1 MCDAAAF
8 PLKAP
13 EVLSCETQLQT
24 SDMKTSRR
32 NFLKHSSLAVAGA
45 TIFSGSLWAGFKNNK
60 LTGVQLYS
68 VREDM
73 KRDPAGTL
81 KALAQ
86 MGYQHVEHANYVDR
100 KFYGFSAPEFRKVLD
115 DLGLSMPSGHTV
127 LRLEHWD
134 ATQNDFTDTW
144 KATVDD
150 AARLGQQF
158 VISPWMDE
166 KVRTSRDDL
175 MRFLDLF
182 NRSGALCQKAGMKF
196 GYHNHDFE
204 ISTKMG
210 DETLYDVILKNTDP
224 TLVIHQL
231 DIGNFYGVGGRGADF
246 IRRYPGRF
254 ASMHVKDEIKAAGS
268 GDAGGYESTV
278 LGKGVVNVKEILD
291 LATKMG
297 GTRHFIVE
305 QEAYQG
311 QPPLDAVRDDLA
323 VMKKWGY

>member
-1 MCDAAAF
+1 MN
-8 PLKAP
+8 
-13 EVLSCETQLQT
+13 S
-24 SDMKTSRR
+24 SRR
-32 NFLKHSSLAVAGA
+32 TFLKQSSMAVAGA
-45 TIFSGSLWAGFKNNK
+45 VFFSPSIFAGMKNNK

-68 VREDM
+68 VRDNM
-73 KRDPAGTL
+73 KSEPANTL
-81 KALAQ
+81 KALAE
-86 MGYQHVEHANYVDR
+86 MGYKHVEHANYVNR
-100 KFYGFSAPEFRKVLD
+100 KFYGFSAPEFKKLLD

-127 LRLEHWD
+127 MRMEHWD
-134 ATQNDFTDTW
+134 AAKKDFTDEW

-166 KVRTSRDDL
+166 KLRTNRDEL
-175 MRFLDLF
+175 LHFLDLF
-182 NRSGALCQKAGMKF
+182 NKSGELCKKSGMKF

-224 TLVIHQL
+224 ALVIHQL

-254 ASMHVKDEIKAAGS
+254 VSMHVKDEVKAANKS
-268 GDAGGYESTV
+268 EMGGYESTV

-291 LATKMG
+291 LASKIG
-297 GTRHFIVE
+297 GTEHFIVE

-311 QPPLDAVRDDLA
+311 QPPLEAVKDDLA
-323 VMKKWGY
+323 MMKKWGY